1 MSMSK
6 TTNSIPKGVTI
17 DIDASPEDKSTS
29 KSWFGFSN
37 SSPSTET
44 NVDSSSYSSS
54 DSSSDSLMSKGNS
67 SYIRIG
73 LIIVILLFLG
83 VNIFSYLGDFFQN
96 IKDTSAPIIGSI
108 LQNLGLV
115 VTETTKDITQISAE
129 GAKLGVDVA
138 AGTVESGIDVIQ
150 GQLDMGQS
158 GSQNK
163 TSTPTTN
170 SNAKQGSLSASLTS
184 ALSDAEYNSEPL
196 PDDATSS
203 TQRAGPTKSGYC
215 YIGEDRGFRS
225 CVSVKDSDVC
235 MSGQIFPSNEICV
248 NPSLRE

>member
-1 MSMSK
+1 MSK

-29 KSWFGFSN
+29 KSWFGVSN
-37 SSPSTET
+37 SSPSSET
-44 NVDSSSYSSS
+44 IVDSSSSGK
-54 DSSSDSLMSKGNS
+54 SLIPKGNS
-67 SYIRIG
+67 GYIRIG
-73 LIIVILLFLG
+73 VIIVILLFLG
-83 VNIFSYLGDFFQN
+83 VNIFSYLGDFFQD

-115 VTETTKDITQISAE
+115 VTETTKDVTQITAE

-150 GQLDMGQS
+150 GQLDMDQS
-158 GSQNK
+158 GSQNN

-170 SNAKQGSLSASLTS
+170 TNAKQGSLSASLTS
-184 ALSDAEYNSEPL
+184 ALADAEYNSEPL

>member
-6 TTNSIPKGVTI
+6 TINSIPKGVTI

-29 KSWFGFSN
+29 KSWFGVSN
-37 SSPSTET
+37 SSPSSET
-44 NVDSSSYSSS
+44 IVDSSSSSK
-54 DSSSDSLMSKGNS
+54 SLIPKGNS
-67 SYIRIG
+67 GYIRIG
-73 LIIVILLFLG
+73 VIIVILLFLG
-83 VNIFSYLGDFFQN
+83 VNIFSYLGDFFQD

-115 VTETTKDITQISAE
+115 VTETTKDVTQITAE

-150 GQLDMGQS
+150 GQLDMDQS

-184 ALSDAEYNSEPL
+184 ALADAEYNSEPL

>member
-1 MSMSK
+1 MSK

-37 SSPSTET
+37 SSPSSET
-44 NVDSSSYSSS
+44 TVDSSSSDPSSS
-54 DSSSDSLMSKGNS
+54 SKSLIPKGNS
-67 SYIRIG
+67 GYIRIG
-73 LIIVILLFLG
+73 VIIVILLFLG

-184 ALSDAEYNSEPL
+184 ALADAEYNSEPL

>member
-29 KSWFGFSN
+29 KSWFGVSN
-37 SSPSTET
+37 SSPSSET
-44 NVDSSSYSSS
+44 IVDSSSSSK
-54 DSSSDSLMSKGNS
+54 SLIPKGNS
-67 SYIRIG
+67 GYIRIG
-73 LIIVILLFLG
+73 VIIVILLFLG

-115 VTETTKDITQISAE
+115 VTETTKDVTQITAE

-150 GQLDMGQS
+150 GQLDMDQS

-184 ALSDAEYNSEPL
+184 ALADAEYNSEPL

-203 TQRAGPTKSGYC
+203 TQRSGPTKSGYC

-225 CVSVKDSDVC
+225 CISVKDSDVC

>member
-1 MSMSK
+1 MSK

-29 KSWFGFSN
+29 KSWFGVSN
-37 SSPSTET
+37 SSPSSET
-44 NVDSSSYSSS
+44 IVDSSSSSK
-54 DSSSDSLMSKGNS
+54 SLIPKGNS
-67 SYIRIG
+67 GYIRIG
-73 LIIVILLFLG
+73 VIIVILLFLG

-115 VTETTKDITQISAE
+115 VTETTKDVTQITAE

-150 GQLDMGQS
+150 GQLDMDQS

-170 SNAKQGSLSASLTS
+170 SNAKQGSLSASLTN
-184 ALSDAEYNSEPL
+184 ALADAEYNSEPL

>member
-1 MSMSK
+1 MSK

-29 KSWFGFSN
+29 KSWFGVSN
-37 SSPSTET
+37 SSPSSET
-44 NVDSSSYSSS
+44 IVDSSSSSK
-54 DSSSDSLMSKGNS
+54 SLIPKGNS
-67 SYIRIG
+67 GYIRIG
-73 LIIVILLFLG
+73 VIIVILLFLG

-115 VTETTKDITQISAE
+115 VTETTKDVTQITAE

-150 GQLDMGQS
+150 GQLDMDQS
-158 GSQNK
+158 GSQNN

-170 SNAKQGSLSASLTS
+170 TNAKQGSLSASLTS
-184 ALSDAEYNSEPL
+184 ALADAEYNSEPL

-225 CVSVKDSDVC
+225 CISVKDSDVC
-235 MSGQIFPSNEICV
+235 MSGEIFPSNEICV